1 MTGRGNDTQG
11 TGSYGRADR
20 AVPSEGGQPHVGP
33 PPIFFSQ
40 LRHLLRSG
48 RYLRS
53 VLVEQEPAADS
64 GNILT
69 VYVVGSWHPDWHVF
83 SDSETAVRRSFRS
96 LDRLLILLRTQF
108 GFQGD
113 VVVRTRR
120 LDAGRSRH
128 LP

>member
-1 MTGRGNDTQG
+1 MAGRGNDTQG
-11 TGSYGRADR
+11 TGSDGRADR
-20 AVPSEGGQPHVGP
+20 AVPSDGVQPLVGP
-33 PPIFFSQ
+33 PPILFSQ

-53 VLVEQEPAADS
+53 VLVEQEPAAD
-64 GNILT
+64 GGTIFT
-69 VYVVGSWHPDWHVF
+69 VYVVGSWHPDWHVL

-113 VVVRTRR
+113 VVVRARR
-120 LDAGRSRH
+120 PDAGRSRH